1 MDLFINKNVSDKGTP
16 LMFLFIPMAVVL
28 TSFYLFPFEFS
39 FAIGYNTKMIMAGV
53 GLLLLLIQFAQKRE
67 FVIKRDLYTVF
78 YWALIVSVCGLIAV
92 AYNGTRDF
100 TYSTYFVSMLVW
112 LSAANVLI
120 SFLRF
125 VHGYVSISLV
135 CKYMIAV
142 CVLQCISA
150 LIIDNYEPFKH
161 IVNLYVA
168 NFSSSVSTSNSLDSA
183 GRLYG
188 IGAALDVA
196 GSRFSV
202 ILVILSYLLLNKI
215 KSKRGIILY
224 LLCFVFIVIVGC
236 SIGRTTMIGAVL
248 AIVYWVYALRRNS
261 DINIEYKRFLLIGI
275 IVLIVTIP
283 IIIYLY
289 YNNAAFNSSMRF
301 AFEGFFN
308 YSETGTWRT
317 SSTDIL
323 KTMYIFPENIKTW
336 FIGDGYFADPSVFD
350 PYFIGKSYSAFYM
363 GIDVGYLRFIYYF
376 GLLGLIAFIVY
387 FVKVTCLCINRFPD
401 YKILF
406 FLIVSINFI
415 IWFKVSTDIFLVF
428 ALFLCID
435 KKDNNY
441 LENKIVSN
449 NQ

>member
-1 MDLFINKNVSDKGTP
+1 
-16 LMFLFIPMAVVL
+16 
-28 TSFYLFPFEFS
+28 
-39 FAIGYNTKMIMAGV
+39 
-53 GLLLLLIQFAQKRE
+53 
-67 FVIKRDLYTVF
+67 
-78 YWALIVSVCGLIAV
+78 
-92 AYNGTRDF
+92 
-100 TYSTYFVSMLVW
+100 MLV
-112 LSAANVLI
+112 
-120 SFLRF
+120 
-125 VHGYVSISLV
+125 
-135 CKYMIAV
+135 
-142 CVLQCISA
+142 
-150 LIIDNYEPFKH
+150 IDNYDSFTYNIVQYLQILGAEPQVITNDELRLSDIKRLKFSRIILSPGWGNPDNSGVTMEVIDYYKDKLPILGVCLGMQCIAKYFGADIIKAPEPFHGKNSS
-161 IVNLYVA
+161 IFFNPEFELFKGLKEG
-168 NFSSSVSTSNSLDSA
+168 FSATRYHS
-183 GRLYG
+183 
-188 IGAALDVA
+188 
-196 GSRFSV
+196 
-202 ILVILSYLLLNKI
+202 LVI
-215 KSKRGIILY
+215 RPPE
-224 LLCFVFIVIVGC
+224 
-236 SIGRTTMIGAVL
+236 
-248 AIVYWVYALRRNS
+248 NS

-289 YNNAAFNSSMRF
+289 NNNAAFNSSMRF